1 MTWLIIVLE
10 ITHMVHSEG
19 KSARLVA
26 KGGRRYPTLL
36 PTLTDT
42 LCSASGMNP
51 ILNSPAYIVIARV
64 ILLAKK
70 YSVPLDN
77 YRTPPPI
84 SRVPPQKPLNS
95 EPLISVFTTKVCIL
109 RPRPNKS
116 PSSLQNMSQTNDV
129 KTNKKQ

>member
-77 YRTPPPI
+77 YRTPWSRDNKRNTRDTPLRRNTREGI
-84 SRVPPQKPLNS
+84 SKVMGLTSRNS
-95 EPLISVFTTKVCIL
+95 MGLLTLVL
-109 RPRPNKS
+109 
-116 PSSLQNMSQTNDV
+116 
-129 KTNKKQ
+129 